1 MEAIVV
7 YSEPRHQRFG
17 CPSYPL
23 LDSHSQSRTPLPQ
36 GVHFIVVQTKD
47 TVIAPLRET
56 ARSTAGKGLRLLEKV
71 ILLLWVAAM
80 IVRDYKPLRIYQW
93 GSLLE
98 DRHFSEISDI
108 DIAVEGITDAD
119 AEQLTCFPLD
129 IVAIEHVHPAYAEH
143 IRRRGRIVHER

>member
-1 MEAIVV
+1 M
-7 YSEPRHQRFG
+7 
-17 CPSYPL
+17 
-23 LDSHSQSRTPLPQ
+23 PQ

-108 DIAVEGITDAD
+108 DIAVEGITDAEALSGLRTE
-119 AEQLTCFPLD
+119 AERLTRFPLD
-129 IVAIEHVHPAYAEH
+129 IVAIEHMHPAYAEH

>member
-1 MEAIVV
+1 M
-7 YSEPRHQRFG
+7 
-17 CPSYPL
+17 
-23 LDSHSQSRTPLPQ
+23 PLPQ
-36 GVHFIVVQTKD
+36 GVHFPVIQTKD

-56 ARSTAGKGLRLLEKV
+56 ARSTPGKGLRLLEKV
-71 ILLLWVAAM
+71 VLLVWVAAM

-108 DIAVEGITDAD
+108 DIAVEGITDAE
-119 AEQLTCFPLD
+119 AEQLTRFPLD